1 VAPGY
6 IGSTEFFRGSL
17 TEERLQWLIS
27 ETATKRAGT
36 PEDIAE
42 TVFFLASSGASHI
55 TGQTIH
61 VNGGA
66 LSR

>member
-17 TEERLQWLIS
+17 TDERRQWLIG
-27 ETATKRAGT
+27 ETANKRAGT
-36 PEDIAE
+36 PEDIAA
-42 TVFFLASSGASHI
+42 TVLFLTCPGASHI

-66 LSR
+66 LRR